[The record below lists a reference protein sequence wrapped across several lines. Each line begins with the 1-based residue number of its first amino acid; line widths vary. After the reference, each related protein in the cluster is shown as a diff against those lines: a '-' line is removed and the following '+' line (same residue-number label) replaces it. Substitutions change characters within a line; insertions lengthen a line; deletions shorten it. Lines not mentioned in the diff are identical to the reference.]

1 MKIIA
6 AKVYPLNIPFNE
18 VFSHHL
24 ASRSASD
31 TLVVELVTDGGVCGY
46 GEALPRPYVSGENR
60 EDTLAV
66 LQEKL
71 PLFIGTELAECD
83 DIFAASQRLLESLAI
98 PGNAARCAIELAL
111 IDILLRISR
120 RSLSALLPP
129 RIDTV
134 EYSGVISAGSNDRLQ
149 AIAMRLQAFGF
160 RQVKMKVGQN
170 VGTEQVALVRQ
181 ILGPQVS
188 LRLDA
193 NGAFSCDEALA
204 FADAVARHDIACIEQ
219 PIPRG
224 DLPEL
229 ARFRRASPIPV
240 VADES
245 LLGIED
251 ARALIEH
258 QACDGFNL
266 RISKLGGLGPT
277 LEIARLAAE
286 AGIFVQIG
294 CMVGE
299 TAILSAVGRH
309 LAASLPEVRF
319 VEGSFGKHLLVEDIS
334 QEEISF
340 GPKGWARIIDGP
352 GIGVSISRE
361 KLLKLT
367 ER

>member
-6 AKVYPLNIPFNE
+6 ARVYPLNIPFNE
-18 VFSHHL
+18 IFSHHL

-31 TLVVELVTDGGVCGY
+31 TLVVELVTDSGVCGY
-46 GEALPRPYVSGENR
+46 GETLPRPYVTGENR
-60 EDTLAV
+60 EETLAV
-66 LQEKL
+66 LREKL
-71 PLFIGTELAECD
+71 PLLVGIELAEGD
-83 DIFAASQRLLESLAI
+83 DVFAASQRLLQSFAI
-98 PGNAARCAIELAL
+98 SGNAARCAIELAL
-111 IDILLRISR
+111 IDAMLRVSK
-120 RSLSALLPP
+120 RSLSDVLPP
-129 RIDTV
+129 RMDTV
-134 EYSGVISAGSNDRLQ
+134 EYSGVISAGSNDRLR
-149 AIAMRLQAFGF
+149 AIALRLQAFGF

-170 VGTEQVALVRQ
+170 VGPEQVALVRQ

-204 FADAVARHDIACIEQ
+204 FVDAVACHDIACIEQ
-219 PIPRG
+219 PLPRG
-224 DLPEL
+224 DLQEQ

-245 LLGIED
+245 LLGSED
-251 ARALIEH
+251 AQALIEY

-266 RISKLGGLGPT
+266 RLSKLGGLGPT
-277 LEIARLAAE
+277 LEIARLAAK

-309 LAASLPEVRF
+309 LAASLPELRF

-334 QEEISF
+334 QEDISF
-340 GPKGWARIIDGP
+340 GSKGLAKIMDGP

-361 KLLKLT
+361 KLHKFT